1 MKCILDLKIR
11 CFFHIYNL
19 ESFISVV
26 SNTNATYVGFI
37 YLASLYF
44 ERTVVCCLLAAD
56 FYWNCN
62 LRHVS
67 FLP

>member
-56 FYWNCN
+56 F
-62 LRHVS
+62 L
-67 FLP
+67 LEL